1 MLSGHNAQPVAS
13 PARDGVD
20 GLDGTPT
27 IVSISDIHGLL
38 PEARR
43 ALLTLSD
50 HPEYDPVVESGRLR
64 KLQWAGGDDYVLV
77 FNGDLIDRGA
87 HNEGVVE
94 LVERL
99 VEQAPPGHVRVTFGN
114 HEMGVLTPDVFNWHN
129 WYSMTRSDRQR
140 QSFIEAVADGH
151 VVAAYEGYN
160 VTYAHAGRRECYDVP
175 EINDELVAGAELI
188 AESIGTDAD
197 ADVQK
202 ELLTAYPRVFGLDGE
217 TGRGPEAGIAWLDFE
232 YMSSDAPRQIVGHTR
247 QDNPIRRGNVICQNV
262 LRNSRQREGGEAVL
276 VETPETIAA
285 LGRGAD
291 GSVQEH
297 VFSLPAEKS
306 A

>member
-50 HPEYDPVVESGRLR
+50 HPAYDPIVESGRLR
-64 KLQWAGGDDYVLV
+64 KLQWVGGDDYVLV

-87 HNEGVVE
+87 HNDGVVD

-99 VEQAPPGHVRVTFGN
+99 VDQAPPGHVRVTFGN
-114 HEMGVLTPDVFNWHN
+114 HEMGVLTPDFFNWHN
-129 WYSMTRSDRQR
+129 WYSTTRTDKQR
-140 QSFIEAVADGH
+140 ESFLEAVADGH
-151 VVAAYEGYN
+151 VVAAYDGYS
-160 VTYAHAGRRECYDVP
+160 VTYAHAGRREPYDVP
-175 EINDELVAGAELI
+175 EINDELVAGSEMVAD
-188 AESIGTDAD
+188 SIGTDAD
-197 ADVQK
+197 PDVQR
-202 ELLTAYPRVFGLDGE
+202 ELTTAYPRVFGLDGE

-232 YMSSDAPRQIVGHTR
+232 FMPGDAPRQVVGHTR
-247 QDNPIRRGNVICQNV
+247 HDNPTRRGTVICQNV
-262 LRNSRQREGGEAVL
+262 LRNSRQREGGEAIV
-276 VETPETIAA
+276 VETPENVSA
-285 LGRGAD
+285 LGRRAD

-297 VFSLPAEKS
+297 VFTLPAENT